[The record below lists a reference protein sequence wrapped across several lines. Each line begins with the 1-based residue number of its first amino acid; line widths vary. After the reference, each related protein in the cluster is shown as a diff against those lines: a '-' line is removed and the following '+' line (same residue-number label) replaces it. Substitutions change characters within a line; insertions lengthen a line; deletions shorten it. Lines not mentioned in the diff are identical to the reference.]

1 MMNILFSP
9 PQIEVGILFSPLI
22 RFRLNGTFR
31 QQEQIYS
38 GDYILRKVKDEYLL
52 QGPQGTTA
60 ITLPFLLE
68 PENPETTDFDL
79 TDVVIGIQFHWERK
93 ENQKFKGKLKLIDEG
108 QHLTAINIL
117 SLEDYL
123 LSVISSEMSATSSP
137 ELLKTHAVISR
148 SWLLAQKEKARTI
161 NPEYNALKQT
171 DEEYL
176 RWFDREDHVR
186 FDVCADDHCQRYQ
199 GITKAYTPAVFEA
212 MAATRGEVLTYNGKI
227 CDARFSKC
235 CGGATEC
242 FENTWEPVE
251 HPYLKKITDTP
262 APLPTGDLTLEK
274 EARAWILSSPAAFC
288 NTTDPVV
295 LTEVLNSYDQETQ
308 HFFRWQVEYSS
319 AELSELVKQKLGIDF
334 GKITDLIP
342 VERGVSGRL
351 IRIQI
356 CGTLKTLTIGKEL
369 LIRKAFSPS
378 HLYSSAFIIE
388 KKEDKFIFYGAGWG
402 HGVGLCQ
409 IGAAVM
415 GTQGYS
421 YRQILQHYFPDT
433 EILKL
438 Y

>member
-1 MMNILFSP
+1 
-9 PQIEVGILFSPLI
+9 
-22 RFRLNGTFR
+22 
-31 QQEQIYS
+31 
-38 GDYILRKVKDEYLL
+38 
-52 QGPQGTTA
+52 
-60 ITLPFLLE
+60 
-68 PENPETTDFDL
+68 
-79 TDVVIGIQFHWERK
+79 
-93 ENQKFKGKLKLIDEG
+93 
-108 QHLTAINIL
+108 
-117 SLEDYL
+117 
-123 LSVISSEMSATSSP
+123 MSATSSP
-137 ELLKTHAVISR
+137 ELLKAHAVISR

-161 NPEYNALKQT
+161 HPEYNALKQT

-176 RWFDREDHVR
+176 RWYDREDHIH

-212 MAATRGEVLTYNGKI
+212 MAATRGEVLIYNGKI

-262 APLPTGDLTLEK
+262 SSLPTGNLTLEK

-288 NTTDPVV
+288 NTTDPTV

-308 HFFRWQVEYSS
+308 HFFRWQVKYSS

-351 IRIQI
+351 IRIKI
-356 CGTLKTLTIGKEL
+356 CGTLKTLTVGKEL

-378 HLYSSAFIIE
+378 HLYSSAFIVE